1 VKHSEPS
8 DTPDTNDAHDAHDTT
23 MSPFAKKL
31 SLWLVGISVVLGLL
45 DFVIHRHG
53 YSKIEEMPLFFAV
66 FGFLAFLAVV
76 AGGVILRVFISRSK
90 DYYDE

>member
-1 VKHSEPS
+1 MKHSEPS
-8 DTPDTNDAHDAHDTT
+8 DTPDTHDAA

-31 SLWLVGISVVLGLL
+31 SLWLVGISALLGLS

-53 YSKIEEMPLFFAV
+53 YSEIEEMPLFFAI
-66 FGFLAFLAVV
+66 FGFVAFMAVV
-76 AGGVILRVFISRSK
+76 GGGVLLRLFISRSK